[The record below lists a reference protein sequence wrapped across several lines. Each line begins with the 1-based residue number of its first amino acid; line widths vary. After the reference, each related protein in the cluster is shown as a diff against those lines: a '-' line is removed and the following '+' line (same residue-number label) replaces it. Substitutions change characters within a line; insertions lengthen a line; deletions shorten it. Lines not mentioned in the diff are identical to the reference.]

1 MAWRCFSR
9 RRGPAAFPLV
19 ILMAAM
25 SAAPGLL
32 PVLAL
37 ACLIPLPGPW
47 APAMTAVAAEADA
60 ADGAGAPQLECR
72 LQAGPWQRCRMEVEQ
87 LGSRWWLVVGD
98 QRIGF
103 RHDGRGSVRMQWEGG
118 AWQPVTARWDKDTN
132 LCWDGVC
139 ARGDL
144 PLD

>member
-1 MAWRCFSR
+1 MA
-9 RRGPAAFPLV
+9 PL
-19 ILMAAM
+19 
-25 SAAPGLL
+25 
-32 PVLAL
+32 LAL
-37 ACLIPLPGPW
+37 ACLVVLPGPL
-47 APAMTAVAAEADA
+47 AHPSGALAAETGAAEA
-60 ADGAGAPQLECR
+60 GGTPQLECR

-98 QRIGF
+98 QRIEF
-103 RHDGRGSVRMQWEGG
+103 RHDGRGSVRMQRQGG
-118 AWQPVTARWDKDTN
+118 AWQPVTARWAEDTS

>member
-1 MAWRCFSR
+1 MA
-9 RRGPAAFPLV
+9 PLLAFT
-19 ILMAAM
+19 
-25 SAAPGLL
+25 
-32 PVLAL
+32 VLAL
-37 ACLIPLPGPW
+37 PPGAW
-47 APAMTAVAAEADA
+47 AQAGTTMAAQGAAADA
-60 ADGAGAPQLECR
+60 GATAQLECR

-98 QRIGF
+98 QRIEF
-103 RHDGRGSVRMQWEGG
+103 RHDGRGSVTMQRQGG
-118 AWQPVTARWDKDTN
+118 PWRPVTARWGEDTS